1 MTAREIHVHV
11 ADFKVGGAGDT
22 LLTIGLGSC
31 VAVMLHDREA
41 TVGGLAHVL
50 LPSPSLSRREQNP
63 GKFPQSAIPLLVSAM
78 TAAGANPKRITARI
92 AGGASMFQNL
102 QPSGTIQMG
111 ERNAVAVRNVLGELT
126 IPLVGSA
133 IGGDYGRTVRFF
145 ISDGRI
151 EVTAVRRG
159 IEHL

>member
-31 VAVMLHDREA
+31 VAIMLHDREA
-41 TVGGLAHVL
+41 AVGGLAHVL

-63 GKFPQSAIPLLVSAM
+63 GKFPQSAIPLLVSEM
-78 TAAGANPKRITARI
+78 TAAGANPRRITARI

-102 QPSGTIQMG
+102 QPSGTVQMG
-111 ERNAVAVRNVLGELT
+111 ERNAVAVRNVLGELD

-159 IEHL
+159 IEYL

>member
-1 MTAREIHVHV
+1 MTGREIHVHV

-31 VAVMLHDREA
+31 VAIMLHDREA

-63 GKFPQSAIPLLVSAM
+63 GKFPQSAIPLLVSEM

-92 AGGASMFQNL
+92 AGGASMFQSL

-111 ERNAVAVRNVLGELT
+111 ERNAVAVRNVLGELN
-126 IPLVGSA
+126 IPLIGSA

-151 EVTAVRRG
+151 EVTAVRRE

>member
-1 MTAREIHVHV
+1 MTVREIHVHV

-22 LLTIGLGSC
+22 LFTIGLGSC
-31 VAVMLHDREA
+31 VAIMLYDREA

-63 GKFPQSAIPLLVSAM
+63 GKFPQSALPLLLGEMA
-78 TAAGANPKRITARI
+78 AAGANPRRVTARI

-111 ERNAVAVRNVLGELT
+111 ERNAVAVRSVLAELNV
-126 IPLVGSA
+126 PLVGSSV
-133 IGGDYGRTVRFF
+133 GGDYGRTVRFC

-151 EVTAVRRG
+151 EVSAVRRG